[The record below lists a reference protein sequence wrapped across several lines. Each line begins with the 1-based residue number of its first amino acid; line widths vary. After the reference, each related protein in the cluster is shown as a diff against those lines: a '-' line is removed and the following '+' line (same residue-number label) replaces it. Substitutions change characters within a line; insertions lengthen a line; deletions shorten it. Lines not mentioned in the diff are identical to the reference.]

1 MHRVTPAEQE
11 YLETLLRLRET
22 DQPLTAANVSR
33 SLGLSAPT
41 VHEMVKRLEAAHLI
55 VRDVQKRISFT
66 DQGLEI
72 AREVT
77 SRHRLVERFLT
88 DVLGIPWYA
97 VHEEAETI
105 DRYASPDVIEG
116 MREQIS
122 SATTCPHGH
131 PIAAGH
137 RVMCGV
143 RLADAPVGSQITILR
158 FEDEDPK
165 LLRDLHDAG
174 VRLGL
179 SATVAASDGESVVLR
194 HVEGDTSINASRA
207 DTISVWSSAG
217 NPGFSPVV

>member
-1 MHRVTPAEQE
+1 MRQVTPAEQE

-33 SLGLSAPT
+33 KLGLSAPT
-41 VHEMVKRLEAAHLI
+41 VHEMVKRLEVAQLI
-55 VRDVQKRISFT
+55 VRDAQKRISFT
-66 DQGLEI
+66 AEGLEI

-77 SRHRLVERFLT
+77 SRHRLVERFLV

-97 VHEEAETI
+97 VHDEAETI
-105 DRYASPDVIEG
+105 DRYASQDVIDG

-131 PIAAGH
+131 PIAAGN

-143 RLADAPVGSQITILR
+143 RLADAPVGSQVTILR
-158 FEDEDPK
+158 FEDEDPE
-165 LLRDLHDAG
+165 LLRGLHDAG

-179 SATVAASDGESVVLR
+179 SATVEARDGERIVLR
-194 HVEGDTSINASRA
+194 HVEGNTEVGTASA
-207 DTISVWSSAG
+207 DTVSVWSSAG
-217 NPGFSPVV
+217 NPGFSPVA

>member
-1 MHRVTPAEQE
+1 MRHVTPAEQE

-41 VHEMVKRLEAAHLI
+41 VHEMVKRLEAAKLI
-55 VRDVQKRISFT
+55 VRDPQKRISFT
-66 DQGLEI
+66 DEGLEI

-77 SRHRLVERFLT
+77 SRHRLVERFLV

-105 DRYASPDVIEG
+105 DRYASPDVIAG

-122 SATTCPHGH
+122 SAKTCPHGH
-131 PIAAGH
+131 PIAAGN
-137 RVMCGV
+137 RMMCGV

-158 FEDEDPK
+158 FEDEDPE
-165 LLRDLHDAG
+165 LLRGLHDAG

-179 SATVAASDGESVVLR
+179 SATVADSDGERIVLR
-194 HVEGDTSINASRA
+194 HVEGDTEIDAARA
-207 DTISVWSSAG
+207 DTIAVWSSAG
-217 NPGFSPVV
+217 NPGFSPAA

>member
-1 MHRVTPAEQE
+1 MHQVTPAEQE

-41 VHEMVKRLEAAHLI
+41 VHEMVKRLEAAQLI

-66 DQGLEI
+66 AQGLEI

-97 VHEEAETI
+97 VHEEAESI

-143 RLADAPVGSQITILR
+143 RLADAPVGSQITVLR
-158 FEDEDPK
+158 FEDEDPE
-165 LLRDLHDAG
+165 LLRGLHDAG

-179 SATVAASDGESVVLR
+179 SATVAARDGGSVVLR
-194 HVEGDTSINASRA
+194 HVEGDTSIDASRA

>member
-1 MHRVTPAEQE
+1 MRQVTPAEQE

-41 VHEMVKRLEAAHLI
+41 VHEMVKRLETAQLI
-55 VRDVQKRISFT
+55 VRDPQKRISFT

-77 SRHRLVERFLT
+77 SRHRLVERFLV

-105 DRYASPDVIEG
+105 DRYASPDVIAG
-116 MREQIS
+116 MRAQIR

-131 PIAAGH
+131 PILAGN
-137 RVMCGV
+137 RMMCGV

-158 FEDEDPK
+158 FEHEDPQ
-165 LLRDLHDAG
+165 LLRRLHDAG

-179 SATVAASDGESVVLR
+179 SATVETRDDERIVLR
-194 HVEGDTSINASRA
+194 HVEGTTEVEAAGA

-217 NPGFSPVV
+217 NPGFSPVA

>member
-1 MHRVTPAEQE
+1 MHDVTPAEQE

-41 VHEMVKRLEAAHLI
+41 VHEMVKRLEASQLI
-55 VRDVQKRISFT
+55 VRDAQKRISFT
-66 DQGLEI
+66 DEGLEI

-97 VHEEAETI
+97 VHDEAETI

-122 SATTCPHGH
+122 AATTCPHGH
-131 PIAAGH
+131 PIAAGN

-143 RLADAPVGSQITILR
+143 RLADAPVGSQVTILR
-158 FEDEDPK
+158 FEEEAPE
-165 LLRDLHDAG
+165 LLRGLHDAG

-179 SATVAASDGESVVLR
+179 SATVEASDDETVVLR
-194 HVEGDTSINASRA
+194 HVDGETRIERAKA

-217 NPGFSPVV
+217 NPEFAAAR